1 MKVIA
6 HRGACTEALE
16 NSWAAFRTAVDLG
29 ADRIELDV
37 HLTADNQIAILH
49 DEDLKRTAGLDK
61 ALRQMTRAEIK
72 KTVRLSNGEEL
83 PFLDEV
89 CEELLAKIEINVEIK
104 ATGNEIVEAVGRL
117 LANHPLAERIVIS
130 SFDKNTCAASARLFP
145 NLKVALLW
153 DKYLWMPGSFQLGP
167 LAFMKKHGIRI
178 YHPEAKLLT
187 PQMMRIADARQIEV
201 NPYVGLRDENNRE
214 QLWSYLMT
222 VGVKGLCTNYPRQMK
237 LWLQEAHDDESRFQ
251 NSPHMVD
258 QTVKIPR

>member
-16 NSWAAFRTAVDLG
+16 NSWTAFRTAVELG

-49 DEDLKRTAGLDK
+49 DEDLKRTAGIAK
-61 ALRQMTRAEIK
+61 TLRQLTREEIK

-89 CEELLAKIEINVEIK
+89 CEELLSQIEINVEIK
-104 ATGNEIVEAVGRL
+104 STGLAIVEAVGRL
-117 LANHPLAERIVIS
+117 LAKHRLSDRIVIS

-145 NLKVALLW
+145 ELKVALLW
-153 DKYLWMPGSFQLGP
+153 DKYLWMPGSFQMGP
-167 LAFMKKHGIRI
+167 IAFMKKHGIRI

-187 PQMMRIADARQIEV
+187 PQMMRIATERGIEV

-222 VGVKGLCTNYPRQMK
+222 VGVAGLCTNYPRQMK

-251 NSPHMVD
+251 NSPHLVN
-258 QTVKIPR
+258 QNPKVTS